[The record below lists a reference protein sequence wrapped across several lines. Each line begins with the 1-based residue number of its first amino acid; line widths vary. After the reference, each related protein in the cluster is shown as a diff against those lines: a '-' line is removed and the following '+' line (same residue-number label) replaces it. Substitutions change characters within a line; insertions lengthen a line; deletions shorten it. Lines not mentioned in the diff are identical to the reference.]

1 MQFVISEKVVQIC
14 KILLFTTSVFILF
27 ELGHSVITIRR
38 GAEIN
43 ILVYPALYNTGID
56 LMGFIKK

>member
-1 MQFVISEKVVQIC
+1 MISEKVVQIC

-27 ELGHSVITIRR
+27 ELENSVITIRR
-38 GAEIN
+38 RAEIN
-43 ILVYPALYNTGID
+43 ILVDPALYNTGID